1 MYRRGIMT
9 IMPYDAMLRH
19 TLYCRSVQTF
29 TFFKQERS
37 KHYLAQCEDKHRKL
51 NYDDVVR
58 DVYLLNI

>member
-37 KHYLAQCEDKHRKL
+37 KHLAQCEDKHRKL